1 MYIEWRGIKNWV
13 MRKFIFLLYV
23 VSHLHYSE
31 GKQGNPRLRLVIPN
45 KGRQSSAKSLPHPN
59 NFDSNQWQGR
69 EVPETGIFNIIYDF
83 ISMVMSKENANE
95 YLHFVHWVCT

>member
-1 MYIEWRGIKNWV
+1 MW
-13 MRKFIFLLYV
+13 KFILLLYV
-23 VSHLHYSE
+23 VSYLHYSE

-95 YLHFVHWVCT
+95 YFTLNKTLHIHFVHWVCA